1 MRYTGVMTRCP
12 WGPRCPPRGDPNW
25 DHQGDLGLIVGLLK
39 AGHKAIN
46 FDKLRLITQGLDE
59 NLAQFLKRV
68 TETLQNYT
76 RFDPTSAERTIVL
89 NTHFI
94 SQSSPDIL
102 KKLKKAEGPR
112 TPQRDLLN
120 LVFKIFNNWEEQAK
134 LEKSQ

>member
-1 MRYTGVMTRCP
+1 M
-12 WGPRCPPRGDPNW
+12 
-25 DHQGDLGLIVGLLK
+25 GLLK

-76 RFDPTSAERTIVL
+76 RFDPTSAECTIV
-89 NTHFI
+89 NTHFT

-102 KKLKKAEGPR
+102 KKLKKAEEGPR

>member
-1 MRYTGVMTRCP
+1 MFAC
-12 WGPRCPPRGDPNW
+12 
-25 DHQGDLGLIVGLLK
+25 LIVGLLK

-102 KKLKKAEGPR
+102 KKLKKAEEGPR

-120 LVFKIFNNWEEQAK
+120 LAFKIFNNWEDQAK